1 MTRPRCRAKTRIALP
16 CNKSV
21 GALTEVHE
29 AFRDAKDERGG
40 LDFDSREGVIDIEQG
55 HVTGVLQV
63 ARLQAHQIIEEAMI
77 NANVCAAAFIEA
89 NDSRSLY
96 FDYTKP
102 QMCSSSKL
110 CAQT

>member
-1 MTRPRCRAKTRIALP
+1 M
-16 CNKSV
+16 NKSV
-21 GALTEVHE
+21 GALTEVHK
-29 AFRDAKDERGG
+29 AFRYAKDERGG
-40 LDFDSREGVIDIEQG
+40 LDFDSRQGVIDIEQG

-96 FDYTKP
+96 RLHEAPDMLQP
-102 QMCSSSKL
+102 KL